1 MSPITSESVIMLLKP
16 IILCQKRSSQ
26 DYFTQISVPL
36 HAKDFRPMQVRS
48 KYVAHNAKIDY
59 LKAGRGTTF
68 T

>member
-48 KYVAHNAKIDY
+48 KYAAHIAKFDY

-68 T
+68 I